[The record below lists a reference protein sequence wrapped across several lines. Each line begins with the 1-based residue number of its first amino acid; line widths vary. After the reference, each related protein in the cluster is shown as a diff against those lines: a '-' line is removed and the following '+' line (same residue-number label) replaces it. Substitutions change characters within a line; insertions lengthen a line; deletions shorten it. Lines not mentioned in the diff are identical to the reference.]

1 MTTQIKIKEITID
14 DADKIKQHLES
25 GNDWQITIYDGT
37 DDDKSI
43 GIFLEQL
50 DLNKCCTIMFNLT
63 EKEALFLGKSL
74 ITMAESI

>member
-1 MTTQIKIKEITID
+1 MKTQINIKEIIID
-14 DADKIKQHLES
+14 DAEIIKKHLQS

-43 GIFLEQL
+43 GIFLEQS